1 MLAMKNKLNLAIIL
15 TLTAGLLLTACGAVN
30 PSAGQPAP
38 TAVPLA
44 VAEGVVVVD
53 GRLVPRKSVELAFD
67 TAGEVAEV
75 LVKEGDVVK
84 AGEVLARLGNRE
96 ALEST
101 LASARLEESQ
111 AHLDQLSAENDLKAL
126 NQNLPEDRTAALA
139 ALTTA
144 RDDLRDAE
152 RWYKSTLN
160 PATQADINEA
170 QASLVLAK
178 DAYEKALKDYE
189 PYEKRSTDNLGR
201 AAMLNRLA
209 DAERKYKAAERR
221 YNGLVAGSNV
231 FDVEQAKA
239 EYEIAQQRVDQA
251 QKKVDLLANGPDPD
265 QVALIQGRIDTA
277 KARISAAQTSI
288 AAAEASLKNLEL
300 TATIAGTVVKLDL
313 IPGQRVSPG
322 NVVIQLADFS
332 QWYVETDNLTEI
344 DVVSISN
351 GQTATIV
358 PDALPELSLDATV
371 DRISDVFEE
380 KRGDVTYTARL
391 LVSQADPRLRW
402 GMTVVVNFK

>member
-1 MLAMKNKLNLAIIL
+1 MKNKQILAIII
-15 TLTAGLLLTACGAVN
+15 TLAAALLLAACGAAN
-30 PSAGQPAP
+30 RAAGQPTP

-44 VAEGVVVVD
+44 VAEGSTVVD
-53 GRLVPRKSVELAFD
+53 GRLVPHESVELAFD
-67 TAGEVAEV
+67 TTGEVAEV

-84 AGEVLARLGNRE
+84 AGDVLARLGNRE
-96 ALEST
+96 ALESS
-101 LASARLEESQ
+101 LAAAHLEESS

-126 NQNLPEDRTAALA
+126 NDTLPEDRTAALA

-144 RDDLRDAE
+144 RDDLRDTE
-152 RWYKSTLN
+152 RWYRSTLN

-178 DAYEKALKDYE
+178 DVYEKALKDYE

-231 FDVEQAKA
+231 FDVSQAKA
-239 EYEIAQQRVDQA
+239 EYEIAQQRLDQA
-251 QKKVDLLANGPDPD
+251 QKRVDLLANGPDPD
-265 QVALIQGRIDTA
+265 QVALIQARIDTA
-277 KARISAAQTSI
+277 KARIMAAQTSI
-288 AAAEASLKNLEL
+288 AAAEASLKDLEL
-300 TATIAGTVVKLDL
+300 KATIAGTVVKLDL

-344 DVVSISN
+344 DVVNISN
-351 GQTATIV
+351 GQAASV
-358 PDALPELSLDATV
+358 APDALPALTLEATV